1 MFISF
6 DDGAHWQ
13 PFQLNLP
20 ATPVT
25 DIKIHNKDLVVST
38 QGRSF
43 WILDNISSLHQITP
57 QQTTSSVH
65 LYKPRDGYRTR
76 TAPGLFG
83 PMIEYYLPA
92 TPPEAV
98 TIEILDAQGQMVK
111 SFSSATA
118 AAAAG
123 GRGGRGGRG
132 GGGGG
137 GGGGGAAP
145 DDPDAAMMEGRG
157 RGGRGG
163 EAVGTPVGR
172 VTANAGLNRFVW
184 DVQNTAGV
192 GMPPGPY
199 QARLKV
205 GALTQTQPFNLLI
218 DPNLASDGV
227 TVADLREQYDYSVK
241 HRQLVTD
248 VNQLASRVTAAQ
260 QRFKGATGAAAD
272 SARQLNPIATRLFN
286 QVI

>member
-25 DIKIHNKDLVVST
+25 DIKIHRKDLVVST

-76 TAPGLFG
+76 TAPALLG

-92 TPPEAV
+92 TPPELV

-111 SFSSATA
+111 SFSSSTA
-118 AAAAG
+118 AAAAGG

-137 GGGGGAAP
+137 GGGADP
-145 DDPDAAMMEGRG
+145 DDPDDAMMAG

-163 EAVGTPVGR
+163 GASVGGPIGR
-172 VTANAGLNRFVW
+172 VTTNAGLNRFVW
-184 DVQNTAGV
+184 DVQNQAGV
-192 GMPPGPY
+192 TMPPGQY
-199 QARLKV
+199 RARLKV
-205 GALTQTQPFNLLI
+205 GSVTQTQPFALLI

-227 TVADLREQYDYSVK
+227 TVADLREQYEYTLK
-241 HRQLVTD
+241 QRQLVAD
-248 VNQLASRVTAAQ
+248 ASALE
-260 QRFKGATGAAAD
+260 
-272 SARQLNPIATRLFN
+272 ARLRA
-286 QVI
+286 